1 MRNRGPSLVARD
13 LEIPLCLLYL
23 LTLLTRL
30 EDSDRRRSLLIT
42 QIRSQHNRI
51 RHSQYMYAVVLN
63 TGEAS
68 IFDQKMRFLTIL
80 KISDFC
86 QKFGFWVFLEVT
98 GHSGILE
105 ISIFLIFSRFQNF
118 DFFDFLGGL
127 KILAGG
133 YGAVLVGVSMM

>member
-1 MRNRGPSLVARD
+1 
-13 LEIPLCLLYL
+13 
-23 LTLLTRL
+23 
-30 EDSDRRRSLLIT
+30 
-42 QIRSQHNRI
+42 
-51 RHSQYMYAVVLN
+51 MYAVGLN

-68 IFDQKMRFLTIL
+68 IFHQKIGFLTIL
-80 KISDFC
+80 KISDFW
-86 QKFGFWVFLEVT
+86 QKFGLGVFWEVT

-127 KILAGG
+127 KLLAGG

>member
-1 MRNRGPSLVARD
+1 
-13 LEIPLCLLYL
+13 
-23 LTLLTRL
+23 
-30 EDSDRRRSLLIT
+30 
-42 QIRSQHNRI
+42 
-51 RHSQYMYAVVLN
+51 MYAVVLN

-68 IFDQKMRFLTIL
+68 IFHQKMRFLTIL

-86 QKFGFWVFLEVT
+86 QKFGFWLFLEVT

-105 ISIFLIFSRFQNF
+105 ISIFSILGRVQNF
-118 DFFDFLGGL
+118 VFFVFLVGL